1 MSLEKKDIL
10 AEERRTGKRLLGLRR
25 QYNRSVLSGGG
36 NTVDISCKIDPNKKI
51 KINGYEKYDVYE
63 CRDKN
68 KKILQD
74 YKMKQLFKENEE
86 NLLKKLADKEVQTS
100 QISHNNKLLLKK
112 FKEMK
117 GLEKRNEILKDRLLK
132 ESNNSYQL
140 HGELIKMRQD
150 NEEYRNR
157 VLKFYEKMEKHD
169 QNKRDAIMKG
179 REEVLKQKFRQ
190 NIKKVMRKHIRD
202 AEEAIAEYYI
212 KKMDDQEKYHE
223 GQTKN
228 QLDREE
234 ELLKQLEDVKAQL
247 NGANDAWSK
256 YSAHIVETTQREI
269 EEHKEKRKQ
278 LQEKIKE
285 LIPFKK

>member
-36 NTVDISCKIDPNKKI
+36 NTFDISCKIDPDKKI
-51 KINGYEKYDVYE
+51 RIKGYEKYDVYE
-63 CRDKN
+63 CKDKN

-74 YKMKQLFKENEE
+74 YKMKQLYKRDISHLEE
-86 NLLKKLADKEVQTS
+86 RIKDMGKNDIQTQIIRQNLKKVKE
-100 QISHNNKLLLKK
+100 
-112 FKEMK
+112 
-117 GLEKRNEILKDRLLK
+117 LEKRNEILKDRLLN

-157 VLKFYEKMEKHD
+157 VLKFYEKMEKHN

-179 REEVLKQKFRQ
+179 REEVLKQTFEQ
-190 NIKKVMRKHIRD
+190 NIKKVMRKHIQD
-202 AEEAIAEYYI
+202 AEEAMMQYYI

-228 QLDREE
+228 HLDREE

-247 NGANDAWSK
+247 KDANDAWSK

-269 EEHKEKRKQ
+269 EEHKKKRKR
-278 LQEKIKE
+278 LEEKIEK
-285 LIPFKK
+285 LLPYYKTK